1 MAKPKIT
8 VGKIATTDPIMSA
21 ASVVASGILLR
32 IARAAPSRKR
42 AVFARELN
50 KVFPGL
56 AEKGAVEYDRL
67 VKEGGRTDEQ
77 ALFDAIRLTV
87 ANRFADRAEQDYL
100 MAKASEQ
107 GVDALALAGSGLGL
121 SMDELQQGFCIFGA
135 GGSSLV
141 GGYAETFTRGAMPGG
156 ALVGASQAAG
166 NIAGCNTAQLQA
178 QAATAQAQAQ
188 AAAQIAA
195 AQAAGTA
202 ARTQQILIVG
212 GIGAV
217 VLIGAVLL
225 LK

>member
-8 VGKIATTDPIMSA
+8 VGKIAATDPIMSA

-32 IARAAPSRKR
+32 IARAAPSRKQ

-56 AEKGAVEYDRL
+56 AAKGAVEYDRL
-67 VKEGGRTDEQ
+67 VKEGGRNDEQ

-87 ANRFADRAEQDYL
+87 ANRLADRAEQDYL

-107 GVDALALAGSGLGL
+107 GVDALAGFGLGL

>member
-8 VGKIATTDPIMSA
+8 VGKIAATDPIMSA
-21 ASVVASGILLR
+21 ASVIASGILLR
-32 IARAAPSRKR
+32 IARATPSRKR
-42 AVFARELN
+42 TVFAREMN

-56 AEKGAVEYDRL
+56 ADTGAAEYDKL

-87 ANRFADRAEQDYL
+87 ANRLADRAEQDFL
-100 MAKASEQ
+100 MAKASQE
-107 GVDALALAGSGLGL
+107 GVDALAGVGLGL
-121 SMDELQQGFCIFGA
+121 SMSEVQQGFCIFGA

-195 AQAAGTA
+195 SQAAGTA

>member
-8 VGKIATTDPIMSA
+8 VGKIAATDPIMSA
-21 ASVVASGILLR
+21 ASVIASGILLR
-32 IARAAPSRKR
+32 IARATPSRKR
-42 AVFARELN
+42 AVFAREMN

-56 AEKGAVEYDRL
+56 ADTGAAEYDKL

-87 ANRFADRAEQDYL
+87 ANRLADRAEQDFL
-100 MAKASEQ
+100 MAKASQE
-107 GVDALALAGSGLGL
+107 GVDALAGVGLGL
-121 SMDELQQGFCIFGA
+121 SMSEVQQGFCIFGA

-195 AQAAGTA
+195 SQAAGTA